1 MKGPEHKR
9 YEERPYEGAGVVL
22 LRQNN
27 LIPLFNSLKKRCIQ
41 VGLASSPRQQMRG
54 LEDTI

>member
-41 VGLASSPRQQMRG
+41 VGSASFPRQQM
-54 LEDTI
+54 T